1 MDKTDSSAVDRE
13 LLEQAAK
20 AAGIEARYENGV
32 LWYRTQIGDLTAFN
46 PLKDD
51 GAALRLAVKVKMC
64 VDHGYESAFANVTS
78 VSDDENVEALHAE
91 ADVPYDMCG
100 GDMFAAT
107 RLAIVL
113 CAADIGRCS

>member
-1 MDKTDSSAVDRE
+1 MSQKDNDAVDLE

-20 AAGIEARYENGV
+20 AAEIEARYENGV
-32 LWYRTQIGDLTAFN
+32 LWYRTQVGDIAAFN
-46 PLKDD
+46 PMKDD
-51 GAALRLAVKVKMC
+51 GAALRLAVKIRMC
-64 VDHGYESAFANVTS
+64 VDHGYDSAFANVTI
-78 VSDDENVEALHAE
+78 VPDDEDAAALHAE

-113 CAADIGRCS
+113 CAADIGRQK